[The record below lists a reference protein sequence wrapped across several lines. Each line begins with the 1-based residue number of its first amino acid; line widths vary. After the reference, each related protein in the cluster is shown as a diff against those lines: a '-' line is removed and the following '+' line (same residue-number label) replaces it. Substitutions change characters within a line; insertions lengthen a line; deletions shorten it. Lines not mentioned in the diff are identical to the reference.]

1 MIDHSLR
8 IHPDSRA
15 HGKGVPEYQISAVE
29 DIALAVYIC
38 CVFGI
43 ISGLSDPVPAGLI
56 LRVYAGSLVLRVL
69 GWHDL
74 PVFVRRKIFFQFL
87 YLIYYYYFY
96 N

>member
-1 MIDHSLR
+1 MTHLDHSLR

-43 ISGLSDPVPAGLI
+43 ITGISDPVPAGLI
-56 LRVYAGSLVLRVL
+56 LRVYEGSLVLRVL
-69 GWHDL
+69 SWHDL
-74 PVFVRRKIFFQFL
+74 PVFVRR
-87 YLIYYYYFY
+87 
-96 N
+96 